1 MELMTKEHDIIKGLF
16 AIIYRLKEEI
26 EDISNTCRP
35 AMNGEVYMDHEEV
48 CKVLHVSR
56 RTLQQYRD
64 DGILPY
70 IQLPGKVIYRES
82 DITRLLEENY
92 NGVINE

>member
-1 MELMTKEHDIIKGLF
+1 MELMTREHDVIKGLF
-16 AIIYRLKEEI
+16 SIIYRLKEEI
-26 EDISNTCRP
+26 ADISDTCRP
-35 AMNGEVYMDHEEV
+35 SMNGEVYMDHEEV
-48 CKVLHVSR
+48 CKVLRVSR

-82 DITRLLEENY
+82 DIMQLLEDNY
-92 NGVINE
+92 NGVVK

>member
-1 MELMTKEHDIIKGLF
+1 MELMTKEHNAIKGLF
-16 AIIYRLKEEI
+16 FIIYRLKKEI
-26 EDISNTCRP
+26 ADISDTCRP
-35 AMNGEVYMDHEEV
+35 SMNGEIYMDHEEV

-82 DITRLLEENY
+82 DIIQLLEENY
-92 NGVINE
+92 NGVVE